1 MTNKKLDNISAIF
14 CVLLLVAI
22 FCIGMSI
29 VDAVGGEGVI
39 VSDYISSVCLILT
52 AIFGIYYTIVGCKKV
67 GGAKYYVWYMGALAV
82 CDLIAIAGA
91 VNYPAVGTLALAL
104 SIACCT
110 VLCFAKDLGQ
120 KKSTGFAVVALLA
133 KVVVLFITLIVR
145 RTFSMLICASVLLAV
160 VALFMVC
167 AKYYDKS
174 TRGSK

>member
-1 MTNKKLDNISAIF
+1 MNSKKLDNYSAVF
-14 CVLLLVAI
+14 CVLLLIAI

-29 VDAVGGEGVI
+29 VDAAGGEGLL
-39 VSDYISSVCLILT
+39 VSDYFASVCIILT

-82 CDLIAIAGA
+82 CDLVAIAGA
-91 VNYPAVGTLALAL
+91 ANYPAVGTLALAL
-104 SIACCT
+104 SIASCT

-120 KKSTGFAVVALLA
+120 KKSTAFALVALIA
-133 KVVVLFITLIVR
+133 KVVVLFITLIVKH
-145 RTFSMLICASVLLAV
+145 TFSMLISASTLLAV
-160 VALFMVC
+160 VAMFMVC